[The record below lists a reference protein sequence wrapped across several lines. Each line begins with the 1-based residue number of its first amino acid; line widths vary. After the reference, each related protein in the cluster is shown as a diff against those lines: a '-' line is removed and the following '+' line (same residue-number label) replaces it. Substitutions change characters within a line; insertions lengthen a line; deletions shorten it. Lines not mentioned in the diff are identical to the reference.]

1 MKKILLSLFVSA
13 SAAVTLNAKVL
24 TVSNHAITAGKYTT
38 VQEAIDAAA
47 IGDTIYVHGSTTTY
61 GNIKINKRLVLIG
74 AGHNNK
80 ETQHNLNSSISGVDL
95 AATNSSILSSGTI
108 IKGFSI
114 SSISGTASNVIL
126 ERNNISSITVGGNN
140 WIIKNNFINSTLNVN
155 NYSNIIISNNV
166 LNSVYYSDKPSVII
180 TNNVLIG
187 GVFYSVSYATITNNV
202 IIETRKDNFPY
213 GSQSTYN
220 KNIAVYFDEVNFA
233 TLPPVGHTGI
243 GNKNTVDN
251 QFVSDI
257 TGKSISADQARNYD
271 WHLLPTSLGFKY
283 GTDGTDCGIYGGS
296 YPMPNMTGATQLP
309 QVIAMDIQNSVIPV
323 GGTLNVE
330 LKAKSI
336 K

>member
-47 IGDTIYVHGSTTTY
+47 IGDTIYVHGSTTGY

-80 ETQHNLNSSISGVDL
+80 ETQHNLNSSLSSIEL
-95 AATNSSILSSGTI
+95 AATNSSILSSGTV

-114 SSISGTASNVIL
+114 SGIYGTASNVII

-140 WIIKNNFINSTLNVN
+140 WIIKNNFISSLIVQSN
-155 NYSNIIISNNV
+155 SNIIISNNI
-166 LNSVYYSDKPSVII
+166 LYYVQNSDKPSVVI
-180 TNNVLIG
+180 TNNILLG
-187 GVFYSVSYATITNNV
+187 GYLYSVSYATITNNV
-202 IIETRKDNFPY
+202 IIETRKDNFSNS
-213 GSQSTYN
+213 SQSTFN
-220 KNIAVYFDEVNFA
+220 KNIAVYFDEVNFV
-233 TLPPVGHTGI
+233 TFPPAGNTGI

-257 TGKSISADQARNYD
+257 TGKSISVDQARNYD
-271 WHLLPTSLGFKY
+271 WHLLPTSLGYKY

-296 YPMPNMTGATQLP
+296 YPMPNMSGVTQLP
-309 QVIAMDIQNSVIPV
+309 QVISMDIQNSVIPV

>member
-1 MKKILLSLFVSA
+1 MKKILFSLFVSA
-13 SAAVTLNAKVL
+13 SATVTLNAKVL

-80 ETQHNLNSSISGVDL
+80 ETQHNLNSRLESVEL
-95 AATNSSILSSGTI
+95 TATNSSVLSSGSI
-108 IKGFSI
+108 IKGFSM
-114 SSISGTASNVIL
+114 SGISGTASNIL
-126 ERNNISSITVGGNN
+126 IERNHVTSITVGGNN
-140 WIIKNNFINSTLNVN
+140 WIMKNNFSGSINVN
-155 NYSNIIISNNV
+155 SNSNAIISNNI
-166 LNSVYYSDKPSVII
+166 LSTIYYASTPSVII
-180 TNNVLIG
+180 TNNIFLG
-187 GVFYSVSYATITNNV
+187 GYFYDLKYATITNNI
-202 IIETRKDNFPY
+202 IIERSKGLY
-213 GSQSTYN
+213 YAGSQCTYN
-220 KNIAVYFDEVNFA
+220 KNIGVYFDEVNFV

-243 GNKNTVDN
+243 GNQNTVDN

-257 TGKSISADQARNYD
+257 TGKSISIEEARNYD
-271 WHLLPTSLGFKY
+271 WHLLSTSLGYKY

-296 YPMPNMTGATQLP
+296 YPMPNMSGVTQLP
-309 QVIAMDIQNSVIPV
+309 QVISMDIQNSVIPV